1 VIRPIRRD
9 DIAKL
14 KSLGGFEWE
23 FGNDFIEG
31 LVSVDANDQP
41 IIFAGAWHRA
51 EVHIAIDGKYSTPG
65 ARLLLLKELHDAME
79 QDLKA
84 RGVGQAITWIDD
96 KLKRFTERLEAWGWI
111 ESQKKSWQRR
121 LNG

>member
-23 FGNDFIEG
+23 FGLDFIEG

-41 IIFAGAWHRA
+41 IMFAGAWHRA
-51 EVHIAIDGKYSTPG
+51 EVHIAVDAKYSTPG
-65 ARLLLLKELHDAME
+65 ARLLLLKELHDAMQAE
-79 QDLKA
+79 MRS
-84 RGVGQAITWIDD
+84 RGIGQAVTWFDETKD
-96 KLKRFTERLEAWGWI
+96 RFKQRLQSWGWI
-111 ESQKKSWQRR
+111 ESQKKSWHKEI
-121 LNG
+121 